1 MCYDKFS
8 GGGGAPQNNLLKGF
22 LLNRIHFF
30 NNIIISNNAKNTKG
44 FTLAETLL
52 TLGIIGIV
60 AAMTLPA
67 VVGKWQ
73 KTVHVNQMKHTYSVI
88 ANAFQM
94 SMQEHGNPK
103 EWDWGADN
111 SKSNLTRVVETY
123 LLPYLSLDTK
133 NTKQPG
139 QYNHY
144 YAARLKNG
152 TTLLFS
158 LDGFRTSTGN
168 FSVNTLYIIV
178 SAKGNVRSITH
189 ESRDYSRED
198 FILNFSKGNAKL
210 TFFGL
215 GHTREGMKNTSI
227 YACNK
232 NIAKNKRL
240 QCGAL
245 IFYDNWEIKD
255 DYPW

>member
-1 MCYDKFS
+1 
-8 GGGGAPQNNLLKGF
+8 
-22 LLNRIHFF
+22 
-30 NNIIISNNAKNTKG
+30 
-44 FTLAETLL
+44 
-52 TLGIIGIV
+52 
-60 AAMTLPA
+60 MTLP
-67 VVGKWQ
+67 VLVGKWQ

-103 EWDWGADN
+103 EWDWGADS
-111 SKSNLTRVVETY
+111 SKSNVTRVVETY

-139 QYNHY
+139 QSIRN

-152 TTLLFS
+152 TTLLFV
-158 LDGFRTSTGN
+158 LDGDTAPTGN
-168 FSVNTLYIIV
+168 FVVSTLYIIV
-178 SAKGNVRSITH
+178 SPKGNVQPLVH
-189 ESRDYSRED
+189 KSRDYSRED
-198 FILNFSKGNAKL
+198 FILMFNNYSTNLRFFSWGGN
-210 TFFGL
+210 
-215 GHTREGMKNTSI
+215 TREGMKNTSK

-232 NIAKNKRL
+232 NIAKNYRL
-240 QCGAL
+240 NCGAL

>member
-1 MCYDKFS
+1 
-8 GGGGAPQNNLLKGF
+8 
-22 LLNRIHFF
+22 
-30 NNIIISNNAKNTKG
+30 
-44 FTLAETLL
+44 
-52 TLGIIGIV
+52 
-60 AAMTLPA
+60 MTLP
-67 VVGKWQ
+67 VLIGKWQ

-103 EWDWGADN
+103 EWDWGVDG
-111 SKSNLTRVVETY
+111 SKSNVTRVVETY

-133 NTKQPG
+133 NTKQPISS
-139 QYNHY
+139 

-158 LDGFRTSTGN
+158 LDGFRTPTGN
-168 FSVNTLYIIV
+168 LSITTLYIIV
-178 SAKGNVRSITH
+178 SPKGNVRSITN

-198 FILNFSKGNAKL
+198 FILMFNNYNTNL
-210 TFFGL
+210 TFFNWG
-215 GHTREGMKNTSI
+215 GNTREGMKNSSK

-232 NIAKNKRL
+232 NIAKNYRL
-240 QCGAL
+240 NCGAL

>member
-1 MCYDKFS
+1 
-8 GGGGAPQNNLLKGF
+8 
-22 LLNRIHFF
+22 
-30 NNIIISNNAKNTKG
+30 
-44 FTLAETLL
+44 
-52 TLGIIGIV
+52 
-60 AAMTLPA
+60 MTLPA
-67 VVGKWQ
+67 LIAKWQ

-152 TTLLFS
+152 TPLLFG
-158 LDGFRTSTGN
+158 LDGCTASTCNPISITS
-168 FSVNTLYIIV
+168 LYIIV
-178 SAKGNVRSITH
+178 SAKGNVQPLLH

-198 FILNFSKGNAKL
+198 FILKFDKGNANL
-210 TFFGL
+210 TFFNWG
-215 GHTREGMKNTSI
+215 GKTREGMKNSSK

-232 NIAKNKRL
+232 NIDKNKRL
-240 QCGAL
+240 NCGAL